1 MSKIV
6 RSPLTWAVVAEMIVV
21 GVLLILAWN
30 AIGSAARSGVSVPVV
45 SAPDAGTNQ
54 DQTALPDIPTV
65 TGQGGR
71 GPMPGLNV
79 SSAFW
84 RRRLAEL
91 NRDQVVFV
99 TLEWQVVH
107 AAMNAARD
115 YVEGVV
121 LPAVRRAER
130 AV

>member
-6 RSPLTWAVVAEMIVV
+6 RSPLTWAVLAEMVVV
-21 GVLLILAWN
+21 GVLLVLAWN
-30 AIGSAARSGVSVPVV
+30 AIGSAARSGVSLPVV
-45 SAPDAGTNQ
+45 SAPDTAAAQGES
-54 DQTALPDIPTV
+54 ALPDIPTV
-65 TGQGGR
+65 TGQGSR

-79 SSAFW
+79 SSVFW
-84 RRRLAEL
+84 RQRVAEL

-99 TLEWQVVH
+99 ELEWRVVH
-107 AAMNAARD
+107 AAMGAARD

-121 LPAVRRAER
+121 LPAIRKAER